1 MKKGFTLAEI
11 LGVIVIIGILLV
23 LIVPAVINR
32 ITESEDEVK
41 GATGNIIYDAA
52 DQYIR
57 EHPDLYPPGQSGR
70 YCITIKSLIDDG
82 KLVEPVIDPTT
93 GDDIS
98 DKSVMVTI
106 YTSGTSDFELT
117 EKDTCEETSAVP
129 FIDFDVTPKGSSW
142 VKLRTV
148 KIIWPKMD
156 GDYKARYRIN
166 NDKWEEV
173 NINSYNGGTTE
184 LIFDESSAKTPLEAQ
199 YVGKGEDTT
208 SITSSRI
215 NIVNIDS
222 IAPKCTLSLS
232 GTEGDNDWYKSNVT
246 VSFGENNKNLT
257 DNLSGIEDYAVS
269 TNSAVVFGKIASKVQ
284 TADTSG
290 VKYYGFVMDKA
301 GNIGNCEISFK
312 KDSTKPTCEMSE
324 SGTKGDN
331 DWYISDVKFNVV
343 NSDNLSGV
351 AQNGMNNKNTVN
363 YNGATTMTLSQDA
376 KSITYY
382 GFVKDKAGNTNQC
395 SRNVKRDVTKP
406 SCKIT
411 PSGQGGN
418 NNWYKGIVTMTLSSY
433 TDATSGIAT
442 YGLNNNSSVN
452 YNKTTKL
459 TQTAD
464 TSGITY
470 YGFVKDNAG
479 NTNQC
484 TSTIK
489 KDSTAPSCKIT
500 PSGTPGNNGW
510 YISDVKFTM
519 TTNDN
524 LSGVYQKGMNSTNST
539 NYNNSTSM
547 VLKNDTAGKTY
558 YGFVKDQAGNTA
570 TCSNSAKRDVT
581 APSCNIS
588 INSSSSQLGEQS
600 WYRSNVTVDLS
611 RSDGTSGVDT
621 YGVSTSSSADYNGK
635 TSATHTSDTTGVT
648 YYGYVKD
655 KAGNTCKKSINF
667 KKDSTKPYTPYAYNP
682 KNANNCCSVS
692 NNTCNGSRVN
702 CSFTVTVYCNG
713 WQYVF
718 DIIKEDVTSKVK
730 DTYVYHWPSKNDEKN
745 ETDYCNWVTNCGF
758 KAHAYPPFNID
769 LRFRVT
775 DNAGNVS
782 DTTYVDVSVKQG

>member
-23 LIVPAVINR
+23 LIVPTIINK
-32 ITESEDEVK
+32 ITGTSDEVK
-41 GATGNIIYDAA
+41 GATGNIIYDATN
-52 DQYIR
+52 QYIR

-70 YCITIKSLIDDG
+70 YCITIKSLIEDG

-129 FIDFDVTPKGSSW
+129 FIDFDVTPKGGSW

-156 GDYKARYRIN
+156 GDYRARYRIN
-166 NDKWEEV
+166 NGKWIYV
-173 NINSYNGGTTE
+173 DDINSLNGGITE
-184 LIFDESSAKTPLEAQ
+184 KIFNESSAKTPLEAQ
-199 YVGKGEDTT
+199 YIGKGEDTT

-222 IAPKCTLSLS
+222 IAPKCTLNLS
-232 GTEGDNDWYKSNVT
+232 GTKGDNDWYKSNVT
-246 VSFGENNKNLT
+246 VSFGKNNKNLT

-331 DWYISDVKFNVV
+331 NWYVSDVKFNAI

-395 SRNVKRDVTKP
+395 SRTVKRDITKP
-406 SCKIT
+406 NCKVT
-411 PSGQGGN
+411 PSGKTGN
-418 NNWYKGIVTMTLSSY
+418 NGWYRGNITMKLSSY
-433 TDATSGIAT
+433 TDATSGIET
-442 YGLNNNSSVN
+442 YGLNNSSAVK
-452 YNKTTKL
+452 YNKTIQL

-464 TSGITY
+464 TSGVTY
-470 YGFVKDNAG
+470 YGFVKDKAG

-484 TSTIK
+484 TSTVK
-489 KDSTAPSCKIT
+489 KDSTKPTCKLT
-500 PSGTPGNNGW
+500 PSGTLGNNGW
-510 YISDVKFTM
+510 YRSNVKFTM
-519 TTNDN
+519 TTDDN

-547 VLKNDTAGKTY
+547 TLTSDTTGKTY
-558 YGFVKDQAGNTA
+558 YGFVKDQAGNTT
-570 TCSNSAKRDVT
+570 TCSNSAKKDTT
-581 APSCNIS
+581 APSCNLS
-588 INSSSSQLGEQS
+588 INSGTLGES
-600 WYRSNVTVDLS
+600 NWYRSNVTVGLS
-611 RSDGTSGVDT
+611 KSDGTSGVDT

-635 TSATHTSDTTGVT
+635 TSATHTNDTTGVT
-648 YYGYVKD
+648 YYGYAKD
-655 KAGNTCKKSINF
+655 KAGNTCSDSVNF
-667 KKDSTKPYTPYAYNP
+667 KKDSTKPQTPYVSNP
-682 KNANNCCSVS
+682 HNINDRCSIS
-692 NNTCNGSRVN
+692 NNTCNGSRAN
-702 CSFTVTVYCNG
+702 CSFTIIVYKERY
-713 WQYVF
+713 QYDF
-718 DIIKEDVTSKVK
+718 KIIENDATSGVK
-730 DTYVYHWPSKNDEKN
+730 GTYVYHWPSKNDEN
-745 ETDYCNWVTNCGF
+745 NYTDYCNWITTCGF
-758 KAHAYPPFNID
+758 KAYAIPPFSID
-769 LRFRVT
+769 IRHKIV

-782 DTTYVDVSVKQG
+782 NITSIDISVVSD